1 MRSGPLST
9 LKLSKHRDFRLLW
22 AGQTTSALGSEVST
36 LAIPLIAGL
45 LLNASPME
53 LGLLTAAR
61 KAPVLFASL
70 PAGALA
76 DRWRKRPIMIW
87 SLTLSGLIML
97 TLPLAA
103 MAGVLT
109 IAHLWTVA
117 LLAGIC
123 EVFYSPAYQTYPLLI
138 LGPERIMEG
147 NAKLTTTITVS
158 GMSGP
163 ALSGVLIGLLGPAK
177 AVLVDAA
184 SFLAAAA
191 TMAFIRTQEPDPEPR
206 DRRGLRREIAEG
218 LRYVVRHPVIGPLLF
233 GMATISFCL
242 AGTGA
247 LEITYLAR
255 ELGWSS
261 QALGLVFGASMLG
274 GLAGGMLARPLTD
287 RYGMAR
293 VLIGAALAY
302 PLFVA
307 PIGLIGPGLAGQIVL
322 GVSWGLLLVAAI
334 VFQSVQKSLRQLLTP
349 PEMQGRLAASARW
362 ITWGASPLG
371 AVLAG
376 ALATWAGM
384 RVTLL
389 VFAAGLL
396 AGPVVVR
403 RIVKPL
409 ALVQVPDGRSSP
421 A

>member
-1 MRSGPLST
+1 M
-9 LKLSKHRDFRLLW
+9 
-22 AGQTTSALGSEVST
+22 ST

-103 MAGVLT
+103 MAGALT
-109 IAHLWTVA
+109 IGHLWAVA

-138 LGPERIMEG
+138 LGPERIMQG
-147 NAKLTTTITVS
+147 NARLTTTITVS

-163 ALSGVLIGLLGPAK
+163 ALSGVLIALLGPAK

-191 TMAFIRTQEPDPEPR
+191 TMAFIRTPEPKPQPR
-206 DRRGLRREIAEG
+206 DRSGLRREIAEG

-242 AGTGA
+242 AGTSA

-261 QALGLVFGASMLG
+261 QALGLVLGVGMLG
-274 GLAGGMLARPLTD
+274 GLAGGMLAEPLTS
-287 RYGMAR
+287 RYGTAR

-302 PLFVA
+302 PLFVS
-307 PIGLIGPGLAGQIVL
+307 PIGLIGPGLAGQIVM

-349 PEMQGRLAASARW
+349 AEMQGRLAASARW
-362 ITWGASPLG
+362 ITWGATPLG
-371 AVLAG
+371 ALLAG

-384 RVTLL
+384 RGALL
-389 VFAAGLL
+389 VFAAGLF
-396 AGPVVVR
+396 AGPVVMW
-403 RIVKPL
+403 RIRTAIAVAVAPRAPTSTL
-409 ALVQVPDGRSSP
+409 DGVADRESR
-421 A
+421 